1 MKELNEHELE
11 CLRKIA
17 TGKTDFISPCA
28 THILEQLVKAG
39 LVERAPHIWLP
50 AQVIRM
56 SYRLTSAG
64 EAELFRR

>member
-17 TGKTDFISPCA
+17 KGKTELISPCA
-28 THILEQLVKAG
+28 TNILERLITAG

-56 SYRLTSAG
+56 SYRLTPAG
-64 EAELFRR
+64 EAALCRR